1 MSLWLPAVIM
11 SLLQPAPAVQKPVV
25 TPFFVTDAAAQGP
38 AFFVEC
44 VNPTPRVL
52 SSGSDLWPL
61 SKTAIRL
68 DGKQLI
74 DEGGRIGPGLTT
86 DVPPAGRWSGI
97 LQLRQ
102 APTGSSPAV
111 AFGALVRAEMLV
123 PLTAGEHT
131 IAVRCGS
138 TWSDPL
144 RFYFESTKQPDD
156 SRR

>member
-1 MSLWLPAVIM
+1 VSLWLPAAIM
-11 SLLQPAPAVQKPVV
+11 LLLQPAAAVQKPVV

-44 VNPTPRVL
+44 VNPTPGVL

-61 SKTAIRL
+61 SKAAIRL

-123 PLTAGEHT
+123 PLTTGEHT

-144 RFYFESTKQPDD
+144 RFYFESSKQPED
-156 SRR
+156 RRR